1 MIYGQLIWEFFK
13 IGLFAVGGGLASL
26 PFLYDLAARSG
37 WYTNYDLVN
46 MVAIAESTPGPLG
59 INMATYVGF
68 QVAGL
73 GGGVV
78 ASLALAMPSLIIA
91 GLICRF
97 VSRFRQNQ
105 NVKAAFGGLRPAVAG
120 LILAMALNLFFVV
133 AFGGAIGQT
142 WLFDINALIIFVIIL
157 TLVLFF
163 KRHPIFYIIIG
174 AIVGIIFK
182 L

>member
-37 WYTNYDLVN
+37 WFSNYDLVN

-97 VSRFRQNQ
+97 VSRFRQNDK
-105 NVKAAFGGLRPAVAG
+105 VKAAFSGLRPAVAG
-120 LILAMALNLFFVV
+120 LILAMALNLLFIVV
-133 AFGGAIGQT
+133 FGGAIGQK
-142 WLFDINALIIFVIIL
+142 WLLDAHALIFFAIIL
-157 TLVLFF
+157 GLIMFF
-163 KRHPIFYIIIG
+163 KQHPAFYIAVG
-174 AIVGIIFK
+174 AIVGVIFK